1 MLSSLFQTLRGRVG
15 QSKYR
20 IMREAHA
27 RIGSVQEQEVQGLL
41 PRPNYAYGM
50 FRAASLARFLGQS
63 SVTICEFGVATG
75 NGLVA
80 MIDLA
85 SRITPETGVEF
96 RIVGFDTGEGLPEIG
111 GYEDHPELWSS
122 GDFAMFNKDELT
134 NRIAGRAELNFG
146 DIKDTVGGFVETLT
160 PQAPLGFIS
169 VDVDIY
175 TATRSAL
182 RCLEDDPL
190 LYTPAVSMY
199 FDDLQ
204 FFFANRWCGELL
216 AIDEFN
222 AAHDLR
228 KIDQD
233 RGLVPRMIES
243 PAAWHSAMYAAHIL
257 DHPTRTHPQ
266 KREGLGLKEHLEFTR
281 KFNLS

>member
-1 MLSSLFQTLRGRVG
+1 VW
-15 QSKYR
+15 
-20 IMREAHA
+20 E
-27 RIGSVQEQEVQGLL
+27 QEQQGLL

-50 FRAASLARFLGQS
+50 FRAAGLARFLGQS
-63 SVTICEFGVATG
+63 RVTVCEFGVATG

-122 GDFAMFNKDELT
+122 GDFAMVNREELT
-134 NRIAGRAELNFG
+134 RRIAGRAELRFG
-146 DIKDTVGGFVETLT
+146 DIRDTVGGFVASLE
-160 PQAPLGFIS
+160 PSAPLGFVS

-175 TATRSAL
+175 SATVSAL
-182 RCLEDDPL
+182 RCLEGDPL
-190 LYTPAVSMY
+190 LYTPAISMY
-199 FDDLQ
+199 FDDVN
-204 FFFANRWCGELL
+204 FYFANRWCGELR

-222 AAHDLR
+222 AAHALR

-233 RGLVPRMIES
+233 RGLVPRMLEA
-243 PAAWHSAMYAAHIL
+243 PAVWHHAMYVAHVL
-257 DHPTRTHPQ
+257 DHPTRVRAQ
-266 KREGLGLKEHLEFTR
+266 KREGMGLREHLEFTR
-281 KFNLS
+281 QFNLS